1 MLLALQS
8 AITALLQGAFP
19 ALFTGAGAVQ
29 MAFADNQWQFDPM
42 SADPVAGEPGP
53 QDAVD
58 ALVFNPAAPTGPYLL
73 TRPPY
78 PGPRRVYLRTPS
90 GDLAALANAE
100 LVWDAINPAS
110 FIFKPRT
117 GRLLTGFDH
126 LEAHYGVVAAGTQL
140 KTLHQ
145 TSLLLTT
152 ADPARAEQAL
162 SLSLAALALN
172 RERLR
177 QQAAY
182 SFAAGNYQVAGT
194 LQSLSF
200 ASGSTSAAH
209 VSSVLI
215 HTALDLTV
223 QRLLVESEGQPIV
236 HISSPGRP
244 AGGRPI
250 DIDPVVQA

>member
-8 AITALLQGAFP
+8 AITALLKGAFP

-29 MAFADNQWQFDPM
+29 ISYAANTWQFDPM

-53 QDAVD
+53 QDTVD
-58 ALVFNPAAPTGPYLL
+58 ALVFNPAAPAGPYLL

-90 GDLAALANAE
+90 GDLAALANTE
-100 LVWDAINPAS
+100 LVWDGANPAS
-110 FIFKPRT
+110 FIFKPRA
-117 GRLLTGFDH
+117 GRMLTGFDR
-126 LEAHYGVVAAGTQL
+126 LEAHYGVVAAGSQL

-145 TSLLLTT
+145 TALLLTT

-172 RERLR
+172 RELLR

-182 SFAAGNYQVAGT
+182 RFAAGSYQVAGT

-200 ASGSTSAAH
+200 ASGSTSATQ

-215 HTALDLTV
+215 NAALDLTV
-223 QRLLVESEGQPIV
+223 QRLLVDGEGQPIV
-236 HISSPGRP
+236 KISSPGRP
-244 AGGRPI
+244 AGGRRI
-250 DIDPVVQA
+250 DIDPAVQA